1 MNQVELI
8 HTTPEGE
15 QLIAYMARVSNP
27 NAKPEDS
34 GSKLVRYLIKH
45 GHWSPL
51 EMVSMCVKIKTTRS
65 IAAQILRHR
74 SFSFQEFSQRYS
86 EVTERPGPLHVR
98 SQDHKNRQNSIDN
111 VDPFKQQAFQLKAND
126 LYKRQYSLYQEMLE
140 AGVAKECAR
149 EVLPLSAPT
158 TMYMHGN
165 LRSWIHYCQLRCADG
180 TQLEHKVIA
189 DQCADLIEL
198 NYPDIYEAALCVPS

>member
-8 HTTPEGE
+8 HTTPDGE

-86 EVTERPGPLHVR
+86 VVTDRPGPLQVEVR
-98 SQDHKNRQNSIDN
+98 IRRIGRIVLIILTPLNNKPFNLKLMISIRDST
-111 VDPFKQQAFQLKAND
+111 LSI
-126 LYKRQYSLYQEMLE
+126 KR
-140 AGVAKECAR
+140 C
-149 EVLPLSAPT
+149 
-158 TMYMHGN
+158 
-165 LRSWIHYCQLRCADG
+165 
-180 TQLEHKVIA
+180 
-189 DQCADLIEL
+189 
-198 NYPDIYEAALCVPS
+198 